1 MAQVAESELLGAA
14 VRQQLRPASFYA
26 VDVEYLSD
34 SLSATSAGR
43 AALRYVQRFDI
54 QQDMALT
61 RRFRVVRILVSSLT
75 WPHVIDRSSP
85 RGMPLFIAS
94 NTTGVR

>member
-14 VRQQLRPASFYA
+14 VRQQLRPAGFYA
-26 VDVEYLSD
+26 VDVEYPSD
-34 SLSATSAGR
+34 SLSASADR

-61 RRFRVVRILVSSLT
+61 RRFRVVRILV
-75 WPHVIDRSSP
+75 P
-85 RGMPLFIAS
+85 G
-94 NTTGVR
+94 